1 MKTVVSACLLG
12 RNCKY
17 NGGNNYCPE
26 VIAFVEGREVIEVCP
41 EMLAGLG
48 TPRTPMEIQNGIL
61 MDREG
66 KCPDKAVRD
75 AVEKILAML
84 STEEVECAVL
94 KSRSP
99 TCGVRQVY
107 DGTFSGRLI
116 QGQGVLARAL
126 AEAGYQ
132 VFDSEEVESLLTP

>member
-1 MKTVVSACLLG
+1 
-12 RNCKY
+12 
-17 NGGNNYCPE
+17 
-26 VIAFVEGREVIEVCP
+26 
-41 EMLAGLG
+41 
-48 TPRTPMEIQNGIL
+48 

-66 KCPDKAVRD
+66 KCPDKAVRE

-126 AEAGYQ
+126 TEAGYQ

>member
-1 MKTVVSACLLG
+1 
-12 RNCKY
+12 
-17 NGGNNYCPE
+17 
-26 VIAFVEGREVIEVCP
+26 
-41 EMLAGLG
+41 
-48 TPRTPMEIQNGIL
+48 
-61 MDREG
+61 MDKEG
-66 KCPDKAVRD
+66 KCPDKAVRA
-75 AVEKILAML
+75 AVEKILTML
-84 STEEVECAVL
+84 AEEDVACAIL

-126 AEAGYQ
+126 TEAGYQ